1 MKPLTGPWEDP
12 RIKAGMTAQLA
23 QRRSRIAEGE
33 KPLGWKIGFG
43 APAAL
48 ERFRLSAPLFG
59 YLMQG
64 ALLPSG
70 ATASVKGWT
79 QPVAEPEIGARVGA
93 DLAPGSD
100 AVAARAAI
108 ASLTPAIEL
117 ADLEFS
123 ATDADVEKVLVR
135 NIFQRHVLLSEKSR
149 AGGDTSGLS
158 THVYRRGKL
167 AAETATPEAIT
178 GKVADVLV
186 HLADLLGAFG
196 ERLRAGDL
204 IICGST
210 VPPPFI
216 EVDETEFSYT
226 LAPIG
231 DVSVRFTR

>member
-23 QRRSRIAEGE
+23 QRRARIAAGE
-33 KPLGWKIGFG
+33 KPLGWKVGFG
-43 APAAL
+43 APAAM
-48 ERFRLSAPLFG
+48 EKFRLSTPLFG

-70 ATASVKGWT
+70 STANVKGWT
-79 QPVAEPEIGARVGA
+79 QPVAEPEIGARLGA

-100 AVAARAAI
+100 AAAARDAI

-123 ATDADVEKVLVR
+123 VTETEVEKVLIR
-135 NIFQRHVLLSEKSR
+135 NIFQRHVILSEKSR

-158 THVYRRGKL
+158 TRVFRRGKL
-167 AAETATPEAIT
+167 AAETTTPEAIT
-178 GKVADVLV
+178 GKVVNVLG

-196 ERLRAGDL
+196 ERLQAGDL
-204 IICGST
+204 VICGST

-216 EVDETEFSYT
+216 EADETEFNYT